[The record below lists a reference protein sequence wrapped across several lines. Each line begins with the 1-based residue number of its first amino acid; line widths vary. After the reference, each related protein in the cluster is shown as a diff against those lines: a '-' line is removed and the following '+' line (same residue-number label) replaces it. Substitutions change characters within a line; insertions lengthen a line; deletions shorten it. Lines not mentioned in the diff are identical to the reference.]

1 MRYFLICLF
10 LFSSVFGL
18 NLSQR
23 LENLIQDKKIKTV
36 TILKYD
42 PFFTKYEKKQLQK
55 YYFHVQKKKKK
66 RALKLVSILGN
77 RAFIDGK
84 WFAKGDKIDGYK
96 IKKVFP
102 NRVVLYRQ
110 NKIKV
115 LKFEKNKNILNV
127 REK

>member
-18 NLSQR
+18 NLFQR

-55 YYFHVQKKKKK
+55 HYFHVQKKKKK

-77 RAFIDGK
+77 RAFIDGM

-102 NRVVLYRQ
+102 NRVVLYMQ